1 MDFKEWLATEG
12 FMRLPYSSYKN
23 IVDFYA
29 ETKTQYELKPRV
41 NIPERILPLD
51 LQGTRWEF
59 LQYLNP
65 KVAVKI
71 RNAVMVDNNIGYYAG
86 MSGSTGRIVLA
97 AKSGMSITSTIE
109 HELLHFLQDL
119 IGFHAKQRILAKSD
133 RRSEKPKTSLGGL
146 PNKKIM
152 VDLLSK
158 YDVRGH
164 VRGDGG
170 GTSWRR
176 TTHRHRPIEQ
186 MTNLNSLINDMRM
199 THLERTLRNLN
210 INPSNTTWQE
220 LLGNRE
226 FMVKLSDGKE
236 KAKMVRKKEFED
248 LHPESVRF
256 YQREIFK
263 NFVDSTDWSDTFE
276 LLRIQS
282 GVREKQ
288 KEIRRQKEQQT
299 EKKTKELDIDLKGY
313 KAEDFG
319 KGVKVKIDFYDV
331 SDFSNLDE
339 FLGPDY
345 EEHEDYEDPRES
357 AESMFDALGINGNK
371 DGDRQFLA
379 TAEKL
384 KKIFDSIKQ
393 LKQAE
398 PEKLKRCNWD
408 FFARKL
414 ASYAVDKLESF
425 MYKNSKK
432 LISEKEFLS
441 IFYPDPIEECPS
453 GEEA

>member
-1 MDFKEWLATEG
+1 
-12 FMRLPYSSYKN
+12 
-23 IVDFYA
+23 
-29 ETKTQYELKPRV
+29 
-41 NIPERILPLD
+41 
-51 LQGTRWEF
+51 
-59 LQYLNP
+59 
-65 KVAVKI
+65 
-71 RNAVMVDNNIGYYAG
+71 
-86 MSGSTGRIVLA
+86 
-97 AKSGMSITSTIE
+97 
-109 HELLHFLQDL
+109 
-119 IGFHAKQRILAKSD
+119 
-133 RRSEKPKTSLGGL
+133 
-146 PNKKIM
+146 
-152 VDLLSK
+152 
-158 YDVRGH
+158 
-164 VRGDGG
+164 
-170 GTSWRR
+170 
-176 TTHRHRPIEQ
+176 
-186 MTNLNSLINDMRM
+186 MRM